1 MRHCM
6 SMYGW
11 IWPISVAQYKELWR
25 NICRVRVVCSNGLG
39 NGIWVRQQVDSHKY
53 VRISKNM
60 WVGKIIFGVTRRWQL
75 YFRKCTHIS
84 KKDFIFLK
92 VKFDE
97 TKENLV
103 TTKKNVCRFRMKNF
117 SKQANFFKGICK
129 KALLMISKFIDL
141 GSLMHHTPGCCPKV
155 QTNAKTNVTQLGAV
169 RFNGVVWRNAYLAS
183 THLVPTTTQSF
194 SDHTI
199 LERTRT
205 TRPRS
210 KEQARRSQTR
220 SWMKSRAYRI

>member
-1 MRHCM
+1 MAQHKE
-6 SMYGW
+6 
-11 IWPISVAQYKELWR
+11 IWRK
-25 NICRVRVVCSNGLG
+25 ICRVRVVCSNGLG
-39 NGIWVRQQVDSHKY
+39 NGIRIRHQVDSHKY

-117 SKQANFFKGICK
+117 TKQANFFKGICK

-141 GSLMHHTPGCCPKV
+141 GSLMPCTCGGSK
-155 QTNAKTNVTQLGAV
+155 L
-169 RFNGVVWRNAYLAS
+169 S
-183 THLVPTTTQSF
+183 S
-194 SDHTI
+194 
-199 LERTRT
+199 
-205 TRPRS
+205 RPQCRKRPPS
-210 KEQARRSQTR
+210 SCGKYACR
-220 SWMKSRAYRI
+220 